1 MIHDDCLRSIS
12 LTILTELDLCNNV
25 GNSEYLPTIFMES
38 DRIVGAASSI
48 EERILNLAKSQSTI
62 RTRDAISGGIHPED
76 LRRLVERGVLLK
88 AGRGMYTY
96 IDAELSEHHSLAVA
110 SQRVEHGV
118 ICLLSALQFH
128 GIGTQAPFEVWMA
141 IDVHARRPNSDVL
154 SLRPVYMSGLALTV
168 GIETHAIEGTP
179 VRIFNPAKT
188 IVDCF
193 KYRHKIGLDV
203 ALEALRE
210 SWESRRCSMDEL
222 WEYAKVCRMS
232 KVMRPYLE
240 YLS

>member
-1 MIHDDCLRSIS
+1 MKSS
-12 LTILTELDLCNNV
+12 Q
-25 GNSEYLPTIFMES
+25 SEK
-38 DRIVGAASSI
+38 
-48 EERILNLAKSQSTI
+48 ILNLAKSQSTI
-62 RTRDAISGGIHPED
+62 RTRDAMELGIHPEY
-76 LRRLVERGVLLK
+76 LRRLVEQGLLFK
-88 AGRGMYTY
+88 SGRGMYTY
-96 IDAELSEHHSLAVA
+96 IDAELTEHHSLTIA

-154 SLRPVYMSGLALTV
+154 SLHPIYMSGLALTM

-179 VRIFNPAKT
+179 VRIFNLPKT

-222 WEYAKVCRMS
+222 WEYAKICRMS

>member
-1 MIHDDCLRSIS
+1 MKSS
-12 LTILTELDLCNNV
+12 Q
-25 GNSEYLPTIFMES
+25 SEK
-38 DRIVGAASSI
+38 
-48 EERILNLAKSQSTI
+48 ILNLAKSQSTI
-62 RTRDAISGGIHPED
+62 RTRDAIELGIHPEY
-76 LRRLVERGVLLK
+76 LRRLVEQGLLFK
-88 AGRGMYTY
+88 SGRGMYTY
-96 IDAELSEHHSLAVA
+96 IDAEITEHHSLTIA

-141 IDVHARRPNSDVL
+141 IDVHARRPNSDIL
-154 SLRPVYMSGLALTV
+154 SLHPIYMSGLALTT
-168 GIETHAIEGTP
+168 GIETHALEGTP
-179 VRIFNPAKT
+179 VRIFNLPKT

-210 SWESRRCSMDEL
+210 SWEFRRCSMDEL
-222 WEYAKVCRMS
+222 WAYAKICRMS

>member
-1 MIHDDCLRSIS
+1 M
-12 LTILTELDLCNNV
+12 CNNV
-25 GNSEYLPTIFMES
+25 GNNEYLPTLFMKS
-38 DRIVGAASSI
+38 DRVLGTAASI
-48 EERILNLAKSQSTI
+48 EQRIINLVKSQSTI
-62 RTRDAISGGIHPED
+62 RTREAIAGGIHPED
-76 LRRLVERGVLLK
+76 LRRLVDRGVLLK
-88 AGRGMYTY
+88 SGRGMYTY
-96 IDAELSEHHSLAVA
+96 IDAELTEHHSLAVA

-128 GIGTQAPFEVWMA
+128 GIGTQAPFEVWVA
-141 IDVHARRPNSDVL
+141 IDVHARRPNLDVL
-154 SLRPVYMSGLALTV
+154 SLHPVYMSGLALTM
-168 GIETHAIEGTP
+168 GIETHAIEGTR
-179 VRIFNPAKT
+179 VQIFNPAKT

-222 WEYAKVCRMS
+222 WSYAKICRMS

>member
-1 MIHDDCLRSIS
+1 
-12 LTILTELDLCNNV
+12 
-25 GNSEYLPTIFMES
+25 MES
-38 DRIVGAASSI
+38 DRVVGAASL
-48 EERILNLAKSQSTI
+48 EQRILNLTKSQSTI
-62 RTRDAISGGIHPED
+62 RTRDAIAGGIHPED
-76 LRRLVERGVLLK
+76 LRRLVDRGVLLK
-88 AGRGMYTY
+88 SGRGIYTY
-96 IDAELSEHHSLAVA
+96 IDAELTEHHSLAIA

-128 GIGTQAPFEVWMA
+128 GIGTQAPFEVWVA
-141 IDVHARRPNSDVL
+141 IDVHARRLNSDVL
-154 SLRPVYMSGLALTV
+154 SLRTVYMSGLALSV

-222 WEYAKVCRMS
+222 WSYAKICRMS

-240 YLS
+240 CLS

>member
-1 MIHDDCLRSIS
+1 M
-12 LTILTELDLCNNV
+12 CNNV
-25 GNSEYLPTIFMES
+25 GIYEYLPTLFMDS
-38 DRIVGAASSI
+38 DRIVGTANSI
-48 EERILNLAKSQSTI
+48 EQRILNLAKSQSTI
-62 RTRDAISGGIHPED
+62 RTRDAISGGIHPEN
-76 LRRLVERGVLLK
+76 LRRLVDRGVLLK
-88 AGRGMYTY
+88 SGRGMYTY
-96 IDAELSEHHSLAVA
+96 IDAPLTEHHSLAVA

-118 ICLLSALQFH
+118 ICLLSALQYH
-128 GIGTQAPFEVWMA
+128 GIGTQAPFEVWVA
-141 IDVHARRPNSDVL
+141 IDVHARRPRSDIL
-154 SLRPVYMSGLALTV
+154 SMHSIYMSGLALTV
-168 GIETHAIEGTP
+168 GIETHTIEGTP
-179 VRIFNPAKT
+179 VKIFNPAKT

-222 WEYAKVCRMS
+222 WKYSKICRMT

>member
-1 MIHDDCLRSIS
+1 MKSS
-12 LTILTELDLCNNV
+12 Q
-25 GNSEYLPTIFMES
+25 SEK
-38 DRIVGAASSI
+38 
-48 EERILNLAKSQSTI
+48 ILNLAKSQSTI
-62 RTRDAISGGIHPED
+62 RTRDAMELGIHPEY
-76 LRRLVERGVLLK
+76 LRRLVEQGLLFK
-88 AGRGMYTY
+88 SGRGMYTY
-96 IDAELSEHHSLAVA
+96 IDASLTEHHSLTIA

-141 IDVHARRPNSDVL
+141 IDIHARRPNSDVL
-154 SLRPVYMSGLALTV
+154 SLHPIYMSGLALTM
-168 GIETHAIEGTP
+168 GIETHTIEGTP
-179 VRIFNPAKT
+179 VRIFNLPKT

-222 WEYAKVCRMS
+222 WEYAKICRMS

>member
-1 MIHDDCLRSIS
+1 MKSS
-12 LTILTELDLCNNV
+12 QSEKILH
-25 GNSEYLPTIFMES
+25 
-38 DRIVGAASSI
+38 
-48 EERILNLAKSQSTI
+48 LAQTQSTI
-62 RTRDAISGGIHPED
+62 RTRDAIELGIHPEY
-76 LRRLVERGVLLK
+76 LRRLVEQGLLFK
-88 AGRGMYTY
+88 SGRGMYTY
-96 IDAELSEHHSLAVA
+96 IDAEITEHHSLTIA

-154 SLRPVYMSGLALTV
+154 SLHPIYMSGLALTM
-168 GIETHAIEGTP
+168 GIETHTLEGTP
-179 VRIFNPAKT
+179 VRIFNLPKT

-203 ALEALRE
+203 ALEALRD

-222 WEYAKVCRMS
+222 WEYAKICRMS

>member
-1 MIHDDCLRSIS
+1 M
-12 LTILTELDLCNNV
+12 ELSQ
-25 GNSEYLPTIFMES
+25 SEK
-38 DRIVGAASSI
+38 
-48 EERILNLAKSQSTI
+48 ILNLAKSQSTI
-62 RTRDAISGGIHPED
+62 RTRDAIVGGIHPEN
-76 LRRLVERGVLLK
+76 LRRFVDRGVLLK
-88 AGRGMYTY
+88 SGRGMYTH
-96 IDAELSEHHSLAVA
+96 IDAELTEHHSLAVA

-128 GIGTQAPFEVWMA
+128 GIGTQAPFEVWVA
-141 IDVHARRPNSDVL
+141 IDVHSRCPNLDVI
-154 SLRPVYMSGLALTV
+154 SLRPVYMSGLALSE

-222 WEYAKVCRMS
+222 WSYAKICRMS

-240 YLS
+240 CLS

>member
-1 MIHDDCLRSIS
+1 
-12 LTILTELDLCNNV
+12 
-25 GNSEYLPTIFMES
+25 MES
-38 DRIVGAASSI
+38 DRVIDAASL
-48 EERILNLAKSQSTI
+48 EQRIFNLVKSQSTI
-62 RTRDAISGGIHPED
+62 RTRDALAGGIHPED
-76 LRRLVERGVLLK
+76 LRRLVDRGVLLK
-88 AGRGMYTY
+88 SGRGMYTY

-128 GIGTQAPFEVWMA
+128 GIGTQAPFEVWVA

-168 GIETHAIEGTP
+168 GIETHAIEGTS
-179 VRIFNPAKT
+179 VRIFNLAKT

-222 WEYAKVCRMS
+222 WKYAKVCRMS

-240 YLS
+240 CLS

>member
-1 MIHDDCLRSIS
+1 MKSS
-12 LTILTELDLCNNV
+12 QSEKILH
-25 GNSEYLPTIFMES
+25 
-38 DRIVGAASSI
+38 
-48 EERILNLAKSQSTI
+48 LAQTQSTI
-62 RTRDAISGGIHPED
+62 RTRDAIELGIHPEY
-76 LRRLVERGVLLK
+76 LRRLVEQGLLFK
-88 AGRGMYTY
+88 SGRGMYTY
-96 IDAELSEHHSLAVA
+96 IDASLTEHHSLTIA

-154 SLRPVYMSGLALTV
+154 SLHPIYMSGLALTM
-168 GIETHAIEGTP
+168 GIETHSIEGTP
-179 VRIFNPAKT
+179 VRIFNLPKT

-222 WEYAKVCRMS
+222 WEYAKICRMS